1 MNEQILASV
10 EKSYRKGVLDYGLF
24 GPPDHPE
31 SITNDEDATIHAHP
45 RRYASLNDNSAPIEI
60 DDVDRLHYAS
70 APGASMRISV
80 PLKSFGSQFQQLL
93 VKSILAR
100 VLQTQLLLPSQFAQ
114 RRSALA

>member
-1 MNEQILASV
+1 M
-10 EKSYRKGVLDYGLF
+10 GVLDYGLF
-24 GPPDHPE
+24 GHCVSNGSE
-31 SITNDEDATIHAHP
+31 SLTGDEDTIINVHP
-45 RRYASLNDNSAPIEI
+45 RRHTGPAKNPTIEKESALIEN

-70 APGASMRISV
+70 APGASMRMSV
-80 PLKSFGSQFQQLL
+80 SLKSFGGQFQQLL